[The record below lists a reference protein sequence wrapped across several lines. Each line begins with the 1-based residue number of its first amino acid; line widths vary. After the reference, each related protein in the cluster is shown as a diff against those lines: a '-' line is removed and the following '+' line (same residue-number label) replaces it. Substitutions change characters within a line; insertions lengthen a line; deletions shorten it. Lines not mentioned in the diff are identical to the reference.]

1 MPQRRSSCRPVSPS
15 VGDLA
20 HTPYGS
26 LVLRPSQRA
35 WVGTNVTSLAP
46 SSAGNIAPMSPQTK
60 SRTRSVHEAIGP
72 ACQITVSKDGRMVAF
87 ATVTTT
93 DHDELFANVH
103 IEPGH
108 VPIQTRAAL
117 VDALMSVAGSDHNRH
132 LNLVMP
138 MGDCLLEDLYR
149 RCDVRGLRPA
159 GATCLVSA
167 EVAGSARAGR
177 GVRRHASA
185 ADPHQVDV
193 AVQPLV

>member
-1 MPQRRSSCRPVSPS
+1 
-15 VGDLA
+15 
-20 HTPYGS
+20 
-26 LVLRPSQRA
+26 
-35 WVGTNVTSLAP
+35 
-46 SSAGNIAPMSPQTK
+46 MSPQTR

-93 DHDELFANVH
+93 DQDELFANVH

-108 VPIQTRAAL
+108 VPVQTRSAL
-117 VDALMSVAGSDHNRH
+117 VDALMSFAGSDHARH
-132 LNLVMP
+132 LSLVMP

-167 EVAGSARAGR
+167 EVAASARAGR
-177 GVRRHASA
+177 GVRRHG
-185 ADPHQVDV
+185 PPPHEHQVDV